1 MKHEDFHSL
10 FFMTKRDFPKIHF
23 YDQDFVEIYDKTWAW
38 IADFWNNCSEKIAAI
53 PAEKRMLSPDEG
65 KSEKRISG
73 RFFSHPGS
81 PVVLQSDAIFAS
93 FFLVYSNRIYQANP
107 TIDIFYD
114 RQEAN
119 GAIRSMY
126 SIETGLAVM
135 ENADNPESIGL
146 PLFAWAEFNLYHKS
160 ANKKRIKEVVPKIN
174 KYVTWIDSLYK
185 CDNGLYAV
193 PLSATGMTNAPWGDT
208 VYPVDFNTMMAINA
222 LYMSALSDI
231 LNDRDLGIR
240 YKRQYFALKYC
251 INQKMWDPKT
261 GFYYNLDK
269 DENWVPIKTIAGY
282 WPLLAEIS
290 NEDKAEQLVRKL
302 QDPRV
307 FGSPH
312 PFPSVA
318 LDEVSFDKNG
328 NGFRGS
334 VFPYLTFMVIKGL
347 ERYNRHDLA
356 RECAIRHLYFI
367 LDSMI
372 PEGSPHNGHH
382 NGIPHKGRLWEAYL
396 PLEEGP
402 ALGIDQADFP
412 REQYLSYDALST
424 ICLMIE
430 NIVGL
435 SISLPRKT
443 VDWTIPNMEVMGI
456 ENLSLK
462 KNMITILSN
471 KSGNRGWEIYAE
483 SEKLY
488 YFTINILD
496 KKKKTLPIPSG
507 KCSMLIDKLL

>member
-1 MKHEDFHSL
+1 
-10 FFMTKRDFPKIHF
+10 MTKRDFPKIHF
-23 YDQDFVEIYDKTWAW
+23 YDQDFVDIYDKTWAW
-38 IADFWNNCSEKIAAI
+38 IGDFWNNCSDKIATI
-53 PAEKRMLSPDEG
+53 PEERRIVSTFDDKLEKQ
-65 KSEKRISG
+65 RING
-73 RFFSHPGS
+73 RFFSQPGS

-93 FFLVYSNRIYQANP
+93 FFLVYSNRIYQAYP

-114 RQEAN
+114 RQEEN
-119 GAIRSMY
+119 GAIRSVY
-126 SIETGLAVM
+126 SIENGLPVT
-135 ENADNPESIGL
+135 EHEDNPENLGL

-160 ANKKRIKEVVPKIN
+160 ANKKRLKEIMPKLI
-174 KYVTWIDSLYK
+174 KYVEWIDSLYK
-185 CDNGLYAV
+185 CPNGLYSV
-193 PLSATGMTNAPWGDT
+193 PLSATGMINAPWEDT
-208 VYPVDFNTMMAINA
+208 VYPIDFNTMMAINA
-222 LYMSALSDI
+222 LYMGSLSDI
-231 LNDRDLGIR
+231 LNDRDSSIC

-251 INQKMWDPKT
+251 INQKMWDANS

-269 DENWVPIKTIAGY
+269 DEKQIPIKTIAGY

-290 NEDKAEQLVRKL
+290 NEDKAEQLVKKL
-302 QDPRV
+302 QDPRI

-318 LDEVSFDKNG
+318 LDESYFDDNG

-367 LDSMI
+367 LDSMV
-372 PEGSPHNGHH
+372 PEGNGHNGHH

-396 PLEEGP
+396 PLQEGP
-402 ALGIDQADFP
+402 AKWDGNYDFP

-430 NIVGL
+430 NIVAL

-443 VDWTIPNMEVMGI
+443 VDWIIPNMEVMGI